1 MHAVPPTIRVWAQ
14 VVLGLAALLAGGPV
28 AAQASPSDLAL
39 TATLEPPAPWVRN
52 QRVTLTA
59 TARNLRATPAAALF
73 YVFQPQ
79 RPDFGVGGQVL
90 GPLPTSTCLPSP
102 LCDNFG
108 GDCWV
113 VGTLQGFESRTCRVD
128 YQVAPDAPAIRGVMR
143 LQLVAD
149 PRDEETA
156 DNEVSFPSQTLDVF
170 PVPALSPTS
179 IAVLALVVLLMALR
193 RLA

>member
-1 MHAVPPTIRVWAQ
+1 MHAAPPTPRVWAQ
-14 VVLGLAALLAGGPV
+14 ILLGVAGLLAGWTV
-28 AAQASPSDLAL
+28 AAQGSPSDLAL

-59 TARNLRATPAAALF
+59 TARNLRATPAEALF

-79 RPDFGVGGQVL
+79 RPGFIVGGQVL
-90 GPLPTSTCLPSP
+90 VPLATSTCLPSA
-102 LCDNFG
+102 LCENFG

-113 VGTLQGFESRTCRVD
+113 VGALQGFESRTCRVD
-128 YQVAPDAPAIRGVMR
+128 YQVAPDTPAIRGVMR

-170 PVPALSPTS
+170 PVPALSPMS
-179 IAVLALVVLLMALR
+179 ILVLASMILLLALR
-193 RLA
+193 RID

>member
-1 MHAVPPTIRVWAQ
+1 MHAAPPTPRVWAQ
-14 VVLGLAALLAGGPV
+14 ILLGLAALLAGCTA
-28 AAQASPSDLAL
+28 AAQGSPSDLAL

-59 TARNLRATPAAALF
+59 TARNLRSTPADALF

-79 RPDFGVGGQVL
+79 RPDAIGGGAVL
-90 GPLPTSTCLPSP
+90 GPLPTSTCLPSA

-128 YQVAPDAPAIRGVMR
+128 YQVAPDTPAITGVMR
-143 LQLVAD
+143 VRLAASPPD
-149 PRDEETA
+149 FETA
-156 DNEVSFPSQTLDVF
+156 DNEVAFSSQTLVTI
-170 PVPALSPTS
+170 PVPSASP
-179 IAVLALVVLLMALR
+179 IHLAGLALMLLLLALR
-193 RLA
+193 RIS

>member
-1 MHAVPPTIRVWAQ
+1 MHTVPLTIRVWAQ

-28 AAQASPSDLAL
+28 AAQGSPSDLAL

-59 TARNLRATPAAALF
+59 TARNLRSTPAEALF

-79 RPDFGVGGQVL
+79 RPGFIVGGQVL
-90 GPLPTSTCLPSP
+90 VPLATSTCLPSA
-102 LCDNFG
+102 LCENFG

-113 VGTLQGFESRTCRVD
+113 VGALQGFESRTCRVD
-128 YQVAPDAPAIRGVMR
+128 YQVPPDTPAIRGVMR

-156 DNEVSFPSQTLDVF
+156 DNEVSFPSQTLATI
-170 PVPALSPTS
+170 PVPTLSPMLLAAL
-179 IAVLALVVLLMALR
+179 AVMLLLLALR
-193 RLA
+193 RID